1 MEQIKLGFSPGGNVD
16 FLKDLFERSLHG
28 KWSLVQWIGSRQNL
42 LVNSPMCFMGLYLNS
57 RMEKRSEWIVF
68 LAYIDVR
75 CRITVHS

>member
-1 MEQIKLGFSPGGNVD
+1 
-16 FLKDLFERSLHG
+16 
-28 KWSLVQWIGSRQNL
+28 
-42 LVNSPMCFMGLYLNS
+42 LYLNS